1 MMRID
6 LNLHHI
12 QCYKHRIGFHKS
24 WKCQQ
29 KSLQIKCAFKS
40 NSRSLTIHH
49 AMDFKHSSF
58 AWILIHPFEN
68 HELKTIFETG
78 IATSLA
84 IIIKRMMNLYICND
98 SIGGELKGALFAN
111 RGATNGYKNIFKI
124 CTKISTICI
133 CNDSIGGKLKGA
145 LFSIW
150 RQRDLLRTFTD
161 AATFA

>member
-1 MMRID
+1 
-6 LNLHHI
+6 
-12 QCYKHRIGFHKS
+12 
-24 WKCQQ
+24 
-29 KSLQIKCAFKS
+29 
-40 NSRSLTIHH
+40 
-49 AMDFKHSSF
+49 MDFKHSSF

-98 SIGGELKGALFAN
+98 SIGGELKGALF
-111 RGATNGYKNIFKI
+111 
-124 CTKISTICI
+124 
-133 CNDSIGGKLKGA
+133 
-145 LFSIW
+145 SIW